1 MIGDEKQLPA
11 IVQQDA
17 RGALLNN
24 PLLHSIECT
33 DLRLSLFERL
43 LILCKKNEWNHAF
56 DMLHYQGRMHH
67 DINTYI
73 SKEFYDNALCIMNSN
88 QLIQD
93 DESILTTY
101 NRIHWIASDTENI
114 PKIHR
119 KEAEKAVEL
128 AIEIL
133 DKTTQKK
140 TDIIGI
146 IAPFKAQ
153 IALIQQLIPHS
164 YKQWI
169 TVDTVERFQGSE
181 RNIIIISLAI
191 HHSAS
196 LAMIESLQEIDGKWI
211 DRKLNVAITRA
222 KKQCIIIGNPK
233 ALRKNSAYWDLWN
246 YAIQS
251 HSISSIS

>member
-1 MIGDEKQLPA
+1 
-11 IVQQDA
+11 
-17 RGALLNN
+17 
-24 PLLHSIECT
+24 
-33 DLRLSLFERL
+33 
-43 LILCKKNEWNHAF
+43 
-56 DMLHYQGRMHH
+56 
-67 DINTYI
+67 
-73 SKEFYDNALCIMNSN
+73 MNSN

-93 DESILTTY
+93 DESILPLY
-101 NRIHWIASDTENI
+101 NRIHWIESDIESI

-133 DKTTQKK
+133 DKTIQK
-140 TDIIGI
+140 TIDIIGI

-153 IALIQQLIPHS
+153 IAYIQQLIPHS

-181 RNIIIISLAI
+181 RDIIIISLAI
-191 HHSAS
+191 HNSAS
-196 LAMIESLQEIDGKWI
+196 LSMIESLQEIDGKWI

-233 ALRKNSAYWDLWN
+233 ALRKNSAYWNLWD
-246 YAIQS
+246 YARQL